1 MTWELALDIILDA
14 LKDSGIV
21 FLFVFVFEFIFSF
34 IKIKMKEVLEKNRRI
49 APLFGALFG
58 LIPQCG
64 TSVLGADLYIGR
76 HITIGT
82 IVAIFLSCSDE
93 AIPLLLS
100 SGSKQALA
108 ILPLVGLKF
117 VIGFI
122 VGFLI
127 DLIYPKQELHLEEK
141 VDVEECHHAHIHAH
155 HHEENEEEEEHKENG
170 IHEHFV
176 HPLLHSLE
184 LFGYVLAV
192 NLFFG
197 FLIGFIGEETFSNF
211 ISSNKYL
218 APLFS
223 TVIGII
229 PNCASSVVISELF
242 IDGHLS
248 FGALLSGLL
257 MNAGLGLMVLM
268 KNKKSIK
275 SAFIILGICF
285 AVSLLFGYL
294 TCLIIGF

>member
-1 MTWELALDIILDA
+1 MTWDLALDIILDA

-21 FLFVFVFEFIFSF
+21 FLFVFVFELILSF
-34 IKIKMKEVLEKNRRI
+34 IKIKMKEILEKNKRI

-76 HITIGT
+76 HITMGT

-100 SGSKQALA
+100 SGSKVALA

-117 VIGFI
+117 VIGFVI
-122 VGFLI
+122 GFLI
-127 DLIYPKQELHLEEK
+127 DLIYHKQELHLEEE
-141 VDVEECHHAHIHAH
+141 VDVEECHHLHVHEH
-155 HHEENEEEEEHKENG
+155 HHEEGKEEKQEKNAL
-170 IHEHFV
+170 HEHFI

-211 ISSNKYL
+211 ISQNKYL

-223 TVIGII
+223 TIIGII

-242 IDGHLS
+242 IDSHLS

-257 MNAGLGLMVLM
+257 MNAGLGLMVLI
-268 KNKKSIK
+268 KNRKTIK
-275 SAFIILGICF
+275 SAFVILGICF

-294 TCLIIGF
+294 TCLIVGF

>member
-1 MTWELALDIILDA
+1 MTWELALDIFLDA
-14 LKDSGIV
+14 LKDSALV
-21 FLFVFVFEFIFSF
+21 LLFVFIFEFIFSF
-34 IKIKMKEVLEKNRRI
+34 IKIKMKEILEKNRRI

-76 HITIGT
+76 HITVGT

-100 SGSKQALA
+100 SGSKVALA

-122 VGFLI
+122 IGFLI
-127 DLIYPKQELHLEEK
+127 DLIYTKQELHLEEEVN
-141 VDVEECHHAHIHAH
+141 VDECHHAHIHAH
-155 HHEENEEEEEHKENG
+155 HHEENEEEEHHKESAF
-170 IHEHFV
+170 HEHFI

-184 LFGYVLAV
+184 LFAYVLAV

-197 FLIGFIGEETFSNF
+197 FLIGFIGEETFANF
-211 ISSNKYL
+211 ISSNRYL

-223 TVIGII
+223 TIIGII

-242 IDGHLS
+242 INGHLS

-275 SAFIILGICF
+275 SAFVILGICF
-285 AVSLLFGYL
+285 FVSLLFGYL
-294 TCLIIGF
+294 ACLIIGF

>member
-1 MTWELALDIILDA
+1 MTWELALDIFLDA
-14 LKDSGIV
+14 LKDSALV
-21 FLFVFVFEFIFSF
+21 LLFVFIFEFIFSF
-34 IKIKMKEVLEKNRRI
+34 IKIKMKEILEKNRRI

-100 SGSKQALA
+100 SGSKVALA

-127 DLIYPKQELHLEEK
+127 DLIYTKQELHLEEEVN
-141 VDVEECHHAHIHAH
+141 VDECHHAHIHAH
-155 HHEENEEEEEHKENG
+155 HHEENEEEEHHKESAF
-170 IHEHFV
+170 HEHFI

-184 LFGYVLAV
+184 LFAYVLAV

-197 FLIGFIGEETFSNF
+197 FLIGFIGEETFSSF
-211 ISSNKYL
+211 ISSNRYL

-223 TVIGII
+223 TIIGVI

-242 IDGHLS
+242 INGHLS

-257 MNAGLGLMVLM
+257 MNAGLGLMVLL
-268 KNKKSIK
+268 KNKKTIK
-275 SAFIILGICF
+275 SAFVILGICF
-285 AVSLLFGYL
+285 FVSLLFGYL
-294 TCLIIGF
+294 ACLIVGF